1 MDGGKAWFARRRLR
15 PPGDQLLRFGGGDRF
30 EAKRGGDAG
39 PVWQEK
45 KEASGEEDFFFGL
58 FGTSHY
64 NFPKLEKRHYYS
76 RILKFAIAILDFL

>member
-45 KEASGEEDFFFGL
+45 KEASGEEDFF
-58 FGTSHY
+58 
-64 NFPKLEKRHYYS
+64 S
-76 RILKFAIAILDFL
+76 RVIWNQAITIFRSWRNATTIRVF